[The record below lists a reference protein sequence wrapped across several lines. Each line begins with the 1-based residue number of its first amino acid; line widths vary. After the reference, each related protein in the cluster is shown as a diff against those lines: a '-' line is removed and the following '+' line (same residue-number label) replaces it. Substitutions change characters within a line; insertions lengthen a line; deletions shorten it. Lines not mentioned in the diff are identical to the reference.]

1 MNLLVT
7 GSFKSPV
14 GECQIL
20 ISDLN
25 KTFATLSR
33 LFNIFVVQGAF
44 VEILEQFFDGASIK
58 DDWNPTSTGTILR

>member
-1 MNLLVT
+1 MKTKLFTLRRVV
-7 GSFKSPV
+7 SP
-14 GECQIL
+14 
-20 ISDLN
+20 
-25 KTFATLSR
+25 R